1 MTLDDEHPDLM
12 TSDGEQ
18 PDRNPLLMLCE
29 KQKQLL
35 TRSLAVMLGACAI
48 AFLITDGLVHLSFM
62 HWVWI
67 VDVGVLIYYK
77 VSYRRAVKHF
87 DSAIE
92 TPQEAYCNAKTRQ
105 YIALVM
111 GINAN
116 SVAMVLCPAVWM
128 FLASFVLWVVLFF
141 TLPKITDLRDDFGGD
156 DI

>member
-1 MTLDDEHPDLM
+1 MTLDDYPDEM
-12 TSDGEQ
+12 TPDGGN
-18 PDRNPLLMLCE
+18 PDQNPLLTLCE

-35 TRSLAVMLGACAI
+35 TKSLVVMLGACAI
-48 AFLITDGLVHLSFM
+48 AFLITDGLVHWSFL

-67 VDVGVLIYYK
+67 VDVAVLIYYK
-77 VSYRRAVKHF
+77 VSYRSAVKRF

-92 TPQEAYCNAKTRQ
+92 TPQDAYFKAKTHQ

-111 GINAN
+111 GINVN
-116 SVAMVLCPAVWM
+116 CVAMVLCPAVWM
-128 FLASFVLWVVLFF
+128 FLASFALWVVLFF